1 MMALGRLLRGFV
13 SITRKDFRTMVSLL
27 VAGNLH
33 ALPLEH
39 GADMTKREPCCIF
52 VGWCPRS
59 VADKIHSALS

>member
-1 MMALGRLLRGFV
+1 LDRLLRGFV
-13 SITRKDFRTMVSLL
+13 NITRRDFRTMVSLL

-39 GADMTKREPCCIF
+39 GAGMTKREPCCIF

-59 VADKIHSALS
+59 VAFKRRSAYS